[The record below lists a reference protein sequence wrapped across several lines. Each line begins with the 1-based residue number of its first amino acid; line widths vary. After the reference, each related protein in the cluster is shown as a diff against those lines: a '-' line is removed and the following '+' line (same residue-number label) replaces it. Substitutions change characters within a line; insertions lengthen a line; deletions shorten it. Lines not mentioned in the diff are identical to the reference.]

1 MLRCMRVC
9 VCAEVLVLG
18 VGARVQRVPEN
29 VKAYLRS
36 KAIALEVSDTVRTY
50 ECLSL
55 NVEWH
60 ACTQ

>member
-1 MLRCMRVC
+1 M
-9 VCAEVLVLG
+9 LG

-36 KAIALEVSDTVRTY
+36 KAIALEVSDTVRAY

-60 ACTQ
+60 AYTQ